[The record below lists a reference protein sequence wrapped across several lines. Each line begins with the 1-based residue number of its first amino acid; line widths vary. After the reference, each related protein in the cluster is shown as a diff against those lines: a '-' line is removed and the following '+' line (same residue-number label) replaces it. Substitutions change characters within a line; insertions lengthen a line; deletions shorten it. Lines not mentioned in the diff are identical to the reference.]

1 MITEDQHSQ
10 LQNAAYQYQH
20 SSFGH
25 PEFEEVMQRVFGDN
39 RTGVDATKWTRYWNA
54 LTNYCEKV
62 EENDLTAEKPMAR
75 RSFATFCLIKF

>member
-39 RTGVDATKWTRYWNA
+39 RTGVDATNRLN
-54 LTNYCEKV
+54 NQS
-62 EENDLTAEKPMAR
+62 R
-75 RSFATFCLIKF
+75 RAQTHCSFR